1 MSVPNNLKYSKDHEW
16 VQINDNIA
24 TVGIT
29 LHAAESLGDIVYVDV
44 DSMDKELNQF
54 VLNVLKAPEIVST
67 FSGVALSR
75 TSSREVLGFSV

>member
-29 LHAAESLGDIVYVDV
+29 LHAAESLGDIVYVD
-44 DSMDKELNQF
+44 
-54 VLNVLKAPEIVST
+54 AVSYT
-67 FSGVALSR
+67 HLTLPTILLV
-75 TSSREVLGFSV
+75 